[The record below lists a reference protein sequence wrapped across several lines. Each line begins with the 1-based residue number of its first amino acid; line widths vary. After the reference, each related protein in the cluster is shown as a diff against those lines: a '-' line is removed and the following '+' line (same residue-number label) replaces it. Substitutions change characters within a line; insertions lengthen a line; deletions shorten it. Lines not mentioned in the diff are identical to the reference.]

1 MEAIKLLE
9 MHDYIETIITDLK
22 GTTDI
27 NFQIKVGEIL
37 KVYCKS
43 KKLTYEMPN
52 SSGGDD
58 KNDGWIIELK
68 RFYQIYSPQQL
79 RDSLKKDIQKKFS
92 EDLEKLL
99 ELLYIQNKWNGKIK
113 EFIFIVNTI
122 DRNLP
127 HDSERYFDNERVKCE
142 GKYNIS
148 FVAKVVNIDYIR
160 DLLEELNT
168 TELRSLSARLKVNSI
183 IDYNAMNS
191 KLFYEFIDILN
202 EGIQNKFRGKIKTNS
217 SDYNRLSSPSKITL
231 NQLTDVAD
239 EIEDIMLQLHLL
251 EEIVSTVYQDI
262 NYTDKFERVISY
274 IIQEYQDL
282 SKEYHG
288 GELYT
293 KITENLTA
301 FGEYKRSFEFP
312 AKILVVY
319 IFDKCDIFEK
329 EEVSC

>member
-1 MEAIKLLE
+1 MLDNY
-9 MHDYIETIITDLK
+9 DYIETIITDLR

-27 NFQIKVGEIL
+27 NFQMKVGEIL

-58 KNDGWIIELK
+58 KNDGWIVELK
-68 RFYQIYSPQQL
+68 RFYQIFSPQQL
-79 RDSLKKDIQKKFS
+79 RDSLRKDIQKKFT

-99 ELLYIQNKWNGKIK
+99 ELLYVTGKWNGEIK
-113 EFIFIVNTI
+113 DFIFIVNTI

-127 HDSERYFDNERVKCE
+127 HDSERYFESERLRFE

-148 FVAKVVNIDYIR
+148 FNAEVVNVDYIR
-160 DLLEELNT
+160 DLLEELNID
-168 TELRSLSARLKVNSI
+168 ELSGLSARLKVKSI

-202 EGIQNKFRGKIKTNS
+202 ESIQNKFRGKIKTNS
-217 SDYNRLSSPSKITL
+217 SDYKRISSPFKITK
-231 NQLTDVAD
+231 NQLDDVVD
-239 EIEDIMLQLHLL
+239 EIEDIMLELHLL
-251 EEIVSTVYQDI
+251 EDIVSTVYQDI

-274 IIQEYQDL
+274 IIQEYEDL
-282 SKEYHG
+282 SKENKG
-288 GELYT
+288 VELYK
-293 KITENLTA
+293 KIIENLIE
-301 FGEYKRSFEFP
+301 FLEYKRSFEFP
-312 AKILVVY
+312 AKMLVVY

>member
-1 MEAIKLLE
+1 MLDTY
-9 MHDYIETIITDLK
+9 DYIETIITDLK

-43 KKLTYEMPN
+43 KKLKYEMPN

-58 KNDGWIIELK
+58 KNDGWIVELK

-99 ELLYIQNKWNGKIK
+99 ELLYIKNKWNGEIK

-127 HDSERYFDNERVKCE
+127 HDSERYFENERIKYE
-142 GKYNIS
+142 SKYNIS
-148 FVAKVVNIDYIR
+148 FIVEVVNVDYLR
-160 DLLEELNT
+160 DLLEELNLN
-168 TELRSLSARLKVNSI
+168 ELRSLSARLKVNSL

-191 KLFYEFIDILN
+191 KLFYEFIDIMN
-202 EGIQNKFRGKIKTNS
+202 ESIQNKFRGKIKTNS
-217 SDYNRLSSPSKITL
+217 SDYNRLSSPTKITM
-231 NQLTDVAD
+231 NKLTDIAD
-239 EIEDIMLQLHLL
+239 EIEELMLELHLL
-251 EEIVSTVYQDI
+251 EEIVGTVYQDI
-262 NYTDKFERVISY
+262 NYADKFERVVSY
-274 IIQEYQDL
+274 IIQEYEDL
-282 SKEYHG
+282 SKEYIG
-288 GELYT
+288 VELYQ
-293 KITENLTA
+293 KIIANLIE
-301 FGEYKRSFEFP
+301 FGEYKRSFEYP

>member
-1 MEAIKLLE
+1 MLDTY
-9 MHDYIETIITDLK
+9 DYIETIITDLK

-27 NFQIKVGEIL
+27 NFQVKVGEIL
-37 KVYCKS
+37 KVYCNS
-43 KKLTYEMPN
+43 KNYTYEMPN

-79 RDSLKKDIQKKFS
+79 RGSLKQDIQKKFS

-99 ELLYIQNKWNGKIK
+99 ELLYIDGKWDGEIK

-127 HDSERYFDNERVKCE
+127 HDSERYFQNERN
-142 GKYNIS
+142 KYEAKYSIS
-148 FVAKVVNIDYIR
+148 FIAKVVNIDYIR
-160 DLLEELNT
+160 ELLEELGIH
-168 TELRSLSARLKVNSI
+168 ELRKLSARLKVNSI
-183 IDYNAMNS
+183 IDYNAMS
-191 KLFYEFIDILN
+191 SRLFYEFIDILN
-202 EGIQNKFRGKIKTNS
+202 EGIQNKFRGQIKTNS

-231 NQLTDVAD
+231 NKLNDIAD
-239 EIEDIMLQLHLL
+239 EIEDIMLELHLL

-262 NYTDKFERVISY
+262 NYIDKFERVVSY
-274 IIQEYQDL
+274 IIQEYEDL
-282 SKEYHG
+282 SKECNG
-288 GELYT
+288 VELYN
-293 KITENLTA
+293 KIIQNLIA
-301 FGEYKRSFEFP
+301 FGEYKRSFMFP

-329 EEVSC
+329 EKVSC

>member
-1 MEAIKLLE
+1 MLE
-9 MHDYIETIITDLK
+9 KYDYIETIITDLK

-27 NFQIKVGEIL
+27 NFQIKIGEAL

-58 KNDGWIIELK
+58 KNDGWIVELK

-79 RDSLKKDIQKKFS
+79 RDSLRKDIQTKFK

-99 ELLYIQNKWNGKIK
+99 ELLYVKGKWNGEIK
-113 EFIFIVNTI
+113 DFIFIVNTI

-127 HDSERYFDNERVKCE
+127 HDSERYFESERLRFE
-142 GKYNIS
+142 DKYNIS
-148 FVAKVVNIDYIR
+148 FNAEVVNVDYIR
-160 DLLEELNT
+160 DLLEELNVE
-168 TELRSLSARLKVNSI
+168 ELRSLSARLKVKSI

-191 KLFYEFIDILN
+191 KLFYEFIDVLN
-202 EGIQNKFRGKIKTNS
+202 EGFQNKFRGKIKTNS
-217 SDYNRLSSPSKITL
+217 SDYKRMSSPSKITKNEL
-231 NQLTDVAD
+231 DDVVD
-239 EIEDIMLQLHLL
+239 EIEDIMLELHLL

-274 IIQEYQDL
+274 IIQEYEEL
-282 SKEYHG
+282 SNESKG
-288 GELYT
+288 VELYK
-293 KITENLTA
+293 KIIKNVIGFA
-301 FGEYKRSFEFP
+301 EYKRSFEFP
-312 AKILVVY
+312 AKMLVVY